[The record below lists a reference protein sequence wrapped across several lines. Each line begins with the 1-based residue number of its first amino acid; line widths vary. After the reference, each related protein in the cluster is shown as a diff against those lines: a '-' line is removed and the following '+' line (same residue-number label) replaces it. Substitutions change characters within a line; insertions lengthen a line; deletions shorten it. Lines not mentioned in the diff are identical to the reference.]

1 MYVPPRKRLHL
12 ELHLSAKVKL
22 IKEGRT
28 TPKPMQKFLS
38 SNYAVGASTVSDI
51 LKKTDVLLGQ
61 YDNNGDGKK
70 KRFDNAC
77 KFDELNKLTKLTKSV
92 LNHVS

>member
-22 IKEGRT
+22 IKEART
-28 TPKPMQKFLS
+28 TPKPIQKFVS

-51 LKKTDVLLGQ
+51 LKRLMSYLDNMKTMVMA
-61 YDNNGDGKK
+61 
-70 KRFDNAC
+70 KRNDLIMRAN
-77 KFDELNKLTKLTKSV
+77 LMSSTN
-92 LNHVS
+92 